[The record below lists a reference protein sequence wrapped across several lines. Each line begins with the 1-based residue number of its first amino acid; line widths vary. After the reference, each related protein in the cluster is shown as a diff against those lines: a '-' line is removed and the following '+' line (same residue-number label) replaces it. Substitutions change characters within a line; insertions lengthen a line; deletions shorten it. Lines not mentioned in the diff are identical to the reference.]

1 MTELKITVEA
11 VRLNLAGFRQLRKSE
26 GAKAMVNAAAGRIA
40 AACGDGYVA
49 EESPGRNRARAIVH
63 PDTTEARIDSLK
75 NLTLLRNLRA
85 GRG

>member
-1 MTELKITVEA
+1 MTEVTMRVESIK
-11 VRLNLAGFRQLRKSE
+11 LNIPGFRELRKSE
-26 GAKAMVNAAAGRIA
+26 GAKALVNGAAGRIA
-40 AACGDGYVA
+40 SACGDGYVA